1 MSEGKKHQQCCK
13 AAVQALLVKQVQG
26 ANKSQ
31 VQLVTGEPSPESLLL
46 LERND
51 VEFTI
56 ASASGL
62 PGIKCNFYSH
72 FHLFKTLETR
82 DDLLETLFSPE
93 TLFS

>member
-1 MSEGKKHQQCCK
+1 MLQ

-46 LERND
+46 LERSD

-82 DDLLETLFSPE
+82 DSWKVCFSQKLCSLENCGIGWLSR
-93 TLFS
+93 